1 MKSLNKICILGC
13 LGSAPELKHSEKGLE
28 IVSISVV
35 TEHWKGKDNIK
46 SEWHRVVF
54 FGQLAN
60 TVYKFSD
67 KGSRVYLEGALRTNK
82 WTALN
87 GDIKFST
94 NIVASS
100 IIVIDFKKDKDKDKD
115 KDESI
120 DNDDILSIDS
130 KKDINDTNDSFFDN
144 KLQF

>member
-1 MKSLNKICILGC
+1 MKSLNKVCILGC
-13 LGSAPELKHSEKGLE
+13 LGSVPELKRSEKGLE

-35 TEHWKGKDNIK
+35 TECWKGKDNIK
-46 SEWHRVVF
+46 SEWHRIVF

-60 TVYKFSD
+60 TICKFAD

-82 WTALN
+82 WTTPE
-87 GDIKFST
+87 GVIKYST
-94 NIVASS
+94 NIVANS
-100 IIVIDFKKDKDKDKD
+100 IVIIDFKKDKD

-120 DNDDILSIDS
+120 DNDDILSVDS
-130 KKDINDTNDSFFDN
+130 KKDLNDINDTNDSFFDN